1 MPLFYRLPCNQNDY
15 RDPKECITM
24 SEKMEVYY
32 FSPTGGTK
40 KVTRIFADAMAG
52 EARWYDLGGKEL
64 LPRR

>member
-1 MPLFYRLPCNQNDY
+1 
-15 RDPKECITM
+15 M